1 MRLAGAFLSGR
12 FFAYALNDVREGL
25 TFERGCRAG
34 EVDDQWVHVNK
45 KKKRPVERSAKHLLK
60 CYGTFF
66 VIYLAQVSRP
76 VAAGLLG
83 YEFMCSI
90 RAMSGATIP
99 FPIRL
104 LFSFHHREILRL
116 RSE

>member
-1 MRLAGAFLSGR
+1 MSLYIVSFDLRVCSIRWR

-60 CYGTFF
+60 CYGSFF
-66 VIYLAQVSRP
+66 
-76 VAAGLLG
+76 
-83 YEFMCSI
+83 
-90 RAMSGATIP
+90 
-99 FPIRL
+99 
-104 LFSFHHREILRL
+104 
-116 RSE
+116 